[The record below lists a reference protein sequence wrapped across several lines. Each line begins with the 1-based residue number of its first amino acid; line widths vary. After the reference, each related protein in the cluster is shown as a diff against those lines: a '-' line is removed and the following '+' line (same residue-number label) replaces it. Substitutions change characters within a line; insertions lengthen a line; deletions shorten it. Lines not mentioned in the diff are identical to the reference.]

1 MKYQLDSSCVIISLI
16 LMTTL
21 IYKALILQGE
31 IWCWSL
37 LGLKGLTYFHRYRD
51 RSLQMSTLQ
60 TEPPFVFFFTL
71 SWRKKRGRAWI
82 VSKLQVAAAHISVL
96 VNLVSSRQTRFFE
109 CEHLF
114 INKPMV
120 KTIPRARLLGLE
132 LNLYPSNK
140 QRMLS
145 KDLTRY
151 IKSLCPVRQNLVSE
165 RKELLAG
172 CQTSGPSCSK
182 LG

>member
-1 MKYQLDSSCVIISLI
+1 MKYKLDSSCVIISLI

-21 IYKALILQGE
+21 FYKAVILRGE

-37 LGLKGLTYFHRYRD
+37 LGLEGLTYFHWYRD
-51 RSLQMSTLQ
+51 RSLQKPTLR
-60 TEPPFVFFFTL
+60 TEPPFVFFFTH
-71 SWRKKRGRAWI
+71 SRRKKGGH
-82 VSKLQVAAAHISVL
+82 SSPNFCISQYCFL
-96 VNLVSSRQTRFFE
+96 SSNSFIE

-140 QRMLS
+140 QRTLN
-145 KDLTRY
+145 KDLTQY
-151 IKSLCPVRQNLVSE
+151 IKSLCRVCQNRVSK

-172 CQTSGPSCSK
+172 CLTPGPGCSK